1 MTQDESLAVE
11 EQAQEIFRYLGIM
24 LAASV
29 VGAITLLVHPAIVIS
44 GYDVSSGT
52 YTDYPLIG
60 VFPGAAT
67 AIAARWVGGYKA
79 DRLVVGIISALVAL
93 VAILLSDYII
103 GHFLISQA
111 ISADGYPPLDYLL
124 PPDLMFQ
131 VFVTLYST
139 DPALLLGPIFGTAA
153 GFFLAYVGE
162 RNAPIPT
169 VSPSE
174 VPAQVARME
183 ARTSQPPP
191 DVAAFG
197 PPSKRFGPSRM
208 RPAYVT
214 IAILLLPL
222 ILMIWV
228 FSPSGPLQ
236 IFLVVAILMA
246 PVVGFLIV
254 MALHSNDEV
263 LIYSK
268 GLSINLRG
276 KTQVLAWDD
285 ITQVWHSHVRQSI
298 NYVPIYTHHLY
309 VLEDRNGQKMKID
322 HLYINN
328 LDELGEV
335 INEETTRRLLPSM
348 VEAIKNGQAIEFGL
362 FQVDKGGITHGKSRA
377 SWEEIKS
384 MQVNNGYLYV
394 GASGA
399 WGAGQMSAAVGNIPN
414 ITAFLTILQKLK
426 NSPPL

>member
-1 MTQDESLAVE
+1 
-11 EQAQEIFRYLGIM
+11 
-24 LAASV
+24 
-29 VGAITLLVHPAIVIS
+29 
-44 GYDVSSGT
+44 
-52 YTDYPLIG
+52 
-60 VFPGAAT
+60 
-67 AIAARWVGGYKA
+67 
-79 DRLVVGIISALVAL
+79 
-93 VAILLSDYII
+93 
-103 GHFLISQA
+103 
-111 ISADGYPPLDYLL
+111 
-124 PPDLMFQ
+124 
-131 VFVTLYST
+131 
-139 DPALLLGPIFGTAA
+139 
-153 GFFLAYVGE
+153 
-162 RNAPIPT
+162 
-169 VSPSE
+169 
-174 VPAQVARME
+174 
-183 ARTSQPPP
+183 
-191 DVAAFG
+191 
-197 PPSKRFGPSRM
+197 
-208 RPAYVT
+208 
-214 IAILLLPL
+214 
-222 ILMIWV
+222 
-228 FSPSGPLQ
+228 
-236 IFLVVAILMA
+236 VVAILMA